1 MKSGLNKLSF
11 PNVIHL
17 LVEFRCLDSNLS
29 LNVELGQRPRWCKA
43 GTECSKQVQ
52 AGWWRVAQTGG
63 VWGHPSMTCQ
73 VTSPPPRPLPVSICP
88 CSYLKLMIRLLYSH
102 LFPIQGLNS
111 TLHEHIFNGQSWS
124 CTEKGL
130 VCRVFFWISY
140 KLLRGYLMI
149 RMISCLSNSTHYILN
164 ECYRYNFYMHLNNFK
179 ISPKRV
185 NLFFFL
191 QKLIRL

>member
-1 MKSGLNKLSF
+1 MKCGLNKLSF

-17 LVEFRCLDSNLS
+17 LVEFRCLDSDLS

-73 VTSPPPRPLPVSICP
+73 VTSPPRPLPVSICP

-111 TLHEHIFNGQSWS
+111 TLHEQWASIYWAVLVVHRIESLRNF
-124 CTEKGL
+124 
-130 VCRVFFWISY
+130 VCRVFTGY

-149 RMISCLSNSTHYILN
+149 RMISSCLSNSTHY
-164 ECYRYNFYMHLNNFK
+164 
-179 ISPKRV
+179 
-185 NLFFFL
+185 NLWML
-191 QKLIRL
+191 PV